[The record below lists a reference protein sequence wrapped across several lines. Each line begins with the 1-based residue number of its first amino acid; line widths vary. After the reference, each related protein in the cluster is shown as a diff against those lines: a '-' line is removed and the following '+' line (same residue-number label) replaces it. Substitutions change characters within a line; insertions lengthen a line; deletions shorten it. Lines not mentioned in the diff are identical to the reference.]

1 MDIMNTTMPVGI
13 DVFTKL
19 KFPNIGKKKIDFL
32 ISWRDTILSK
42 MPFTGWNSVMEFDD
56 KKTLITAA
64 QMYSNYLET
73 WADERELALN
83 GGGKHISDD
92 KNFDDGNYR
101 D

>member
-1 MDIMNTTMPVGI
+1 MDIMDTPMPVGI
-13 DVFTKL
+13 DVYTKL
-19 KFPNIGKKKIDFL
+19 KFPSINKKQIDFL
-32 ISWRDTILSK
+32 ISWRDTVLSK
-42 MPFTGWNSVMEFDD
+42 MPFTGWNSVMEFED

-64 QMYSNYLET
+64 QMYSNYLES

-83 GGGKHISDD
+83 GGGAHISDD

>member
-1 MDIMNTTMPVGI
+1 MDIMDTPMPVGI

-19 KFPNIGKKKIDFL
+19 KFPNIRKKQIDFL
-32 ISWRDTILSK
+32 ISWRDTVLSK
-42 MPFTGWNSVMEFDD
+42 MPFTGWNSVMEFEE
-56 KKTLITAA
+56 KKILIHAA
-64 QMYSNYLET
+64 QMYSSYLEV

-83 GGGKHISDD
+83 GGGKHVSDD